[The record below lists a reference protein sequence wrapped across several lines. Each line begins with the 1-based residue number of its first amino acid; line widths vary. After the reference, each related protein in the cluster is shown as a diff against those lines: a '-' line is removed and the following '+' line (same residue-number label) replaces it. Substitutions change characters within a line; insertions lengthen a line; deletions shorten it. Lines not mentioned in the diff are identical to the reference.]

1 MFWRTQTKLKGLTPA
16 IGASPNF
23 VLPQKVLSDSNNKES
38 AREKNNDGDSLI
50 AQGKLKEARDWY
62 RSQNN
67 NVMACILSDIIRSQK
82 GVELRKA
89 AIEEYRK
96 SKNREQISRIIKEIE
111 EYIDLCEK
119 AGLNSSEY
127 KKLLADYRKI

>member
-1 MFWRTQTKLKGLTPA
+1 
-16 IGASPNF
+16 
-23 VLPQKVLSDSNNKES
+23 
-38 AREKNNDGDSLI
+38 
-50 AQGKLKEARDWY
+50 
-62 RSQNN
+62 
-67 NVMACILSDIIRSQK
+67 MACILSDIIRSQK

-127 KKLLADYRKI
+127 KKTACRLPKNIII